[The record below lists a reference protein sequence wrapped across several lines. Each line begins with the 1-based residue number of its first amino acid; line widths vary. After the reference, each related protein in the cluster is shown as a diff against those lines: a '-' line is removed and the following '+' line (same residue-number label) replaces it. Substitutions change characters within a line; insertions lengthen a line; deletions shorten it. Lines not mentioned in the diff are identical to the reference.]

1 MAPGAALSAA
11 RRCIAGAIQDPVAAA
26 WLLDLAIRHIAAALN
41 SVTPATPE
49 AERDAVQ
56 AEADELALYIQCFE

>member
-1 MAPGAALSAA
+1 MAPGAALAAA
-11 RRCIAGAIQDPVAAA
+11 RRCIAGAIRDPDAAGR
-26 WLLDLAIRHIAAALN
+26 LLDLAIRHIAAALN

-56 AEADELALYIQCFE
+56 AEADELSTYIQCFE